1 MATPL
6 DRRGFLNSAF
16 AVGAA
21 SAIPAAALA
30 ANSGSRPEGSPS
42 AQGAKPNYR
51 FVNLNAILGGWE
63 TAKKEA
69 TKWNE
74 EFRGRTDALERKA
87 SELDKKRE
95 EAKQAAKQG
104 QKDEAKRLNGE
115 VTRGVALLQVEQE
128 ELKREREEKR
138 LRILI
143 WEYQQIQQAV
153 ATWAAANGIDCV
165 FTIDEEEQGDE
176 DIVGRYER
184 ALRRQVLWFHKDLD
198 ATAEI
203 LKSLK

>member
-1 MATPL
+1 M
-6 DRRGFLNSAF
+6 NSAL

-21 SAIPAAALA
+21 SALPAAALA
-30 ANSGSRPEGSPS
+30 SNSGSRSEGSS
-42 AQGAKPNYR
+42 AAEGAKPNYR
-51 FVNLNAILGGWE
+51 FINLNAILGGWE

-69 TKWNE
+69 TRWNE
-74 EFRGRTDALERKA
+74 EFRGRTEALERKA

-104 QKDEAKRLNGE
+104 QKDEVKRLNGE
-115 VTRGVALLQVEQE
+115 VARGVAMLQVEQE